1 MTSTKIKYPP
11 MKGTEELLHKFYL
24 DTPRFNNRD
33 LELTRMFSKTTLHYI
48 LNDLDAHSEM
58 DKLIQPLVA
67 VAMEI
72 GRYEQATGK
81 SSPTLNAVLMERE
94 QALIGYNNRQLETVG
109 ELVGGGEKDERL

>member
-1 MTSTKIKYPP
+1 MESTKIKYPP
-11 MKGTEELLHKFYL
+11 MKETSELFHKFNM
-24 DTPRFNNRD
+24 DTAWVGHRGVG
-33 LELTRMFSKTTLHYI
+33 LEQKFPKTTLHFI

-81 SSPTLNAVLMERE
+81 SSPTLNAALMERE
-94 QALIGYNNRQLETVG
+94 QALIGYNNRQLEAVG
-109 ELVGGGEKDERL
+109 KMVGGADEH